1 MVIGCVAFPF
11 GWNSDDFRKVCGP
24 ESNRFEPGLC
34 GIRWAYPLA
43 IIGCIDGVILATLA
57 FILATRHVRLQPEPV
72 YQGSMYKG
80 KKRRNGMTRR
90 SVIIM
95 RIFPD
100 VASIAGSRKSMN
112 LQPVLLV
119 SPHHAHHAHHNMMG
133 SAGSGHLGPM
143 HHGGDDTISQFSS
156 RTAANNRYNRP
167 EYHNSSMHQFQL

>member
-1 MVIGCVAFPF
+1 MTSGKSADRNRIALSQDFVAFVGHIHWPSS
-11 GWNSDDFRKVCGP
+11 GASMELSWLHWLSSWPPDTCDYSQSLSIRDQCTKV
-24 ESNRFEPGLC
+24 
-34 GIRWAYPLA
+34 
-43 IIGCIDGVILATLA
+43 
-57 FILATRHVRLQPEPV
+57 
-72 YQGSMYKG
+72 
-80 KKRRNGMTRR
+80 RRGQNAMTRR
-90 SVIIM
+90 SELIKIP
-95 RIFPD
+95 FPD

-119 SPHHAHHAHHNMMG
+119 SPHHAHHAHHMGMG